1 MKLVVTVDVEEDQWG
16 IIPPCDATVRNVR
29 RLPTLQRL
37 FNDFGIVPT
46 YLLTYP
52 VVSDPHASRH
62 PATILDG
69 GECEIGTHCHPWTT
83 PPYEE

>member
-16 IIPPCDATVRNVR
+16 VTLPRDATAQNVC

-37 FNDFGIVPT
+37 FHEFGSIPT

-52 VVSDPHASRH
+52 VVSDPRAVSILRE
-62 PATILDG
+62 ILD
-69 GECEIGTHCHPWTT
+69 EIGRASCRERVC
-83 PPYEE
+83 YAV